1 MRARGSNQIDCMPF
15 KKAKLLSPAAL
26 DDGLPDLIIIIILV
40 APCFSPALAPLREVF
55 QAPIRRARFL

>member
-1 MRARGSNQIDCMPF
+1 MPF